1 MQEEVTE
8 KGIIVNS
15 KDGFIEIELLENDNC
30 EECSA
35 KMYCSPKKDSSK
47 TLRIKN
53 PANYLEGDTVTISI
67 LGKNI
72 LKAAFNLYL
81 YPLLL
86 LVSSIFIGTK
96 LFTTNTELFSFL
108 LGILTLAIYYGLFF
122 QLGKKI
128 KDNEPQIFIAK
139 SE

>member
-1 MQEEVTE
+1 MQEELTE
-8 KGIIVNS
+8 KGIVVNS
-15 KDGFIEIELLENDNC
+15 QDGFVEIELLENDNC

-35 KMYCSPKKDSSK
+35 KLYCSPKKDSSK
-47 TLRIKN
+47 TLKIRN
-53 PANYLEGDTVTISI
+53 NSNYSKGDKVTISI
-67 LGKNI
+67 LGRNI

-96 LFTTNTELFSFL
+96 LFTTNIELFSFL
-108 LGILTLAIYYGLFF
+108 LGTTVIALYYTLFF
-122 QLGKKI
+122 QLSKKM
-128 KDNEPQIFIAK
+128 KEPEPQIVIVK